1 MKKII
6 FNTTSNLDIKIT
18 GIDLGIVSRTYGD
31 YYDEEKHV
39 VYAQNRLVYLDVRYA
54 HTDVDGI
61 DYCRIYSEVISEYVV
76 MPELDAKINSDDK
89 VEIKLISDY

>member
-6 FNTTSNLDIKIT
+6 FNIPRNPNIKIT
-18 GIDLGIVSRTYGD
+18 GIDLGTVSHIHGD

-39 VYAQNRLVYLDVRYA
+39 VYVQNRLIYLNVRYE
-54 HTDVDGI
+54 HTDNDCTN
-61 DYCRIYSEVISEYVV
+61 YCKIYLEVISEYVV

-89 VEIKLISDY
+89 VEINLIADY